1 MLFDGERWK
10 SLLAFAANPSACW
23 ALSPPVLRTGLE
35 ARRRRAGEAQ
45 GRQAVHSRALRLRV
59 RRRQGRRVAH
69 VGQHVA
75 YLPRLCADGCVGWGG
90 AWLQHAQGHM
100 WQLPPAARPCA
111 VRGSALGVTARPRL
125 PLAWLLRRRAPYH
138 SLRRG
143 LHTRERRQL
152 NLEIQQARVSGGADN
167 APEQQLALAWTDA
180 LVVQPPGRS
189 GRRGPAARKAGFTH
203 PRAPFKHPAPLP
215 PPAMLTSTGPA
226 ATIGTCR
233 HPTRTPACSR
243 RRPSPRSSRNT

>member
-1 MLFDGERWK
+1 MGRGGRACWPLRQIPAPAGPSPRPFSAQAWK
-10 SLLAFAANPSACW
+10 HAGDVLAKHKGDKPYIAELYGYAFAAAK
-23 ALSPPVLRTGLE
+23 
-35 ARRRRAGEAQ
+35 
-45 GRQAVHSRALRLRV
+45 
-59 RRRQGRRVAH
+59 
-69 VGQHVA
+69 
-75 YLPRLCADGCVGWGG
+75 ADVWHTWDNTSLIYPGFAPMGASGGGG